1 MRFMENHIL
10 NLKTTNSYL
19 KKFEIAK
26 FNLALLLKDSNATTG
41 FKSVRLQSYI
51 ASKRINGRL

>member
-19 KKFEIAK
+19 KKFEIAT
-26 FNLALLLKDSNATTG
+26 FNLSLLLKDNNVPTG
-41 FKSVRLQSYI
+41 FKSERLQSYI
-51 ASKRINGRL
+51 AGKKVNVQ